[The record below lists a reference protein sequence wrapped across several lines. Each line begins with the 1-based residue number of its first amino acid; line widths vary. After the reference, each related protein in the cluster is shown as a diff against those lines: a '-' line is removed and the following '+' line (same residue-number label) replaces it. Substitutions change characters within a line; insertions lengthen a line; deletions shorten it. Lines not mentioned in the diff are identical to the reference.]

1 MSASRWTARPGRERT
16 SVTAQNPAFVLPYH
30 GFAVGFGSM
39 IGPGALA
46 IGSHELITHVSDPV
60 YGDVVIEISFTVADC

>member
-1 MSASRWTARPGRERT
+1 
-16 SVTAQNPAFVLPYH
+16 
-30 GFAVGFGSM
+30 M

-46 IGSHELITHVSDPV
+46 IGSHELTTHVSDPV